1 MKKNHF
7 FGQLDKNFFE
17 ERSLRSDEKKF
28 LSKIAKKMVFP
39 IFEVKL
45 DFS

>member
-7 FGQLDKNFFE
+7 FVNFKQKFF
-17 ERSLRSDEKKF
+17 LRNEFTSDEKI
-28 LSKIAKKMVFP
+28 LSKIDKKMVFP